1 MSSSSDFVIDL
12 KTHERWM
19 ALALKE
25 AERAQQLDEV
35 PVGAIVVYK
44 DKLVGVGCNCPI
56 TSNDPT
62 SHAEIQAIRH
72 ACDDYAN
79 YRLPGA
85 TVYVTIEPCVM
96 CVGAMVHA
104 RIETVVFGAREPK
117 AGALVSQMTLGQAA
131 HFNHELQV
139 IEGVLAKDCKLIMQT
154 FFKSKRVKA

>member
-1 MSSSSDFVIDL
+1 MSSSSDLLSEL
-12 KTHERWM
+12 KTHEHWM

-25 AERAQQLDEV
+25 ASRAQQLDEV

-44 DKLVGVGCNCPI
+44 NRLVGVGCNCPI

-72 ACDDYAN
+72 ACDSCGN

-96 CVGAMVHA
+96 CVGAMGHA
-104 RIETVVFGAREPK
+104 RIDTVVFGAREPK
-117 AGALVSQMTLGQAA
+117 AGALVSQMTLGQAP

-139 IEGVLAKDCKLIMQT
+139 VEGVLAQDCKLIMQT

>member
-1 MSSSSDFVIDL
+1 MSSSSDLVSDL
-12 KTHERWM
+12 KTHEHWM

-25 AERAQQLDEV
+25 AARAQQLDEV

-72 ACDDYAN
+72 ACDAHGN

-104 RIETVVFGAREPK
+104 RIATVVFGAREPK
-117 AGALVSQMTLGQAA
+117 AGALVSQMTLGQAP

-139 IEGVLAKDCKLIMQT
+139 VEGVLAQDCKLIMQT